1 MSLSISFMKYFGH
14 RRPSNWGTLAAPFC
28 PSDNG
33 VSSTKRPYWK
43 RGDCEVRQNRW
54 WIFGISWIDGFRHR
68 DLKNRNVPWQNP
80 QKCTIRYNVHSFLAN
95 ANSTTS
101 YVKNKSSCLNWH
113 PNHHQLLSFPTGDG
127 RNLMGIFQ
135 WNLQPFVQQFS
146 SMKLPPRQRLALCLG
161 YVGRKSSVEGWLGSP
176 WVGWEGGNDRQMT
189 GLAFYRDFKRWV
201 TYIWGKYINHTNHP
215 RSEETCFAF
224 RSAEGLV
231 YLFRLSS
238 NFTIRLD

>member
-1 MSLSISFMKYFGH
+1 MLCMCNKWICSFDICHCLFLLWNTSDIAF
-14 RRPSNWGTLAAPFC
+14 SNWGTLAAPFC

-33 VSSTKRPYWK
+33 VSSTKRPHWK

-54 WIFGISWIDGFRHR
+54 WIFGISWIDGFR
-68 DLKNRNVPWQNP
+68 LQSEEPKCSMTNA

-146 SMKLPPRQRLALCLG
+146 SMKLPPRLRLALCLG
-161 YVGRKSSVEGWLGSP
+161 YDDVSWGLFWEPLGWLERGKWSP
-176 WVGWEGGNDRQMT
+176 NDR
-189 GLAFYRDFKRWV
+189 
-201 TYIWGKYINHTNHP
+201 
-215 RSEETCFAF
+215 F
-224 RSAEGLV
+224 RIL
-231 YLFRLSS
+231 
-238 NFTIRLD
+238 